1 MHHLLTEERPTSYWT
16 FCNIGTSHI
25 PFIGNNNSEEDGAVE
40 DDVIDRVDE
49 LGEED
54 GIHLTV
60 VGERP
65 LELCNI
71 LFAELFRNADKRSKE
86 VTSSHAIVKNS
97 KDDEE
102 NVKDGENNEEK
113 VERVSHLLGAKN
125 KNCQKVPQNT
135 KRTNTGLRF
144 K

>member
-1 MHHLLTEERPTSYWT
+1 MVE
-16 FCNIGTSHI
+16 NIGTSHI
-25 PFIGNNNSEEDGAVE
+25 PFIGNNNGEKDRAVE

-86 VTSSHAIVKNS
+86 VTSSHAVVKNS

-102 NVKDGENNEEK
+102 NVKDGEDNEEK
-113 VERVSHLLGAKN
+113 VKRVSYMLCRKN
-125 KNCQKVPQNT
+125 KNC
-135 KRTNTGLRF
+135 
-144 K
+144 